1 MKCANCGAD
10 LAPDTLICPF
20 CGSENTE
27 EAREQH
33 EEELQEIYDKIGD
46 DRAVENEVV
55 HKANRSAGKL
65 ALLIIC
71 GIAVICLAV
80 YVISGLRA
88 RNAYRDQHGALNV
101 MEQYYQD
108 GDYEAAA
115 AYYEAHELSGPT
127 YGKYEHTKD
136 ALYWLNYARK
146 YMKNGEDFL
155 KWIPEDAD
163 YQEWEESLVDNI
175 TFELDSAFWGLYK
188 IQKMREDGYVYHEQ
202 AVVEYAENLV
212 IADLKQY
219 YALTDQEIADGVAL
233 QAESDME
240 REMYDTLGKK
250 VATYFWE
257 QRAQQTGKNE
267 MQEGIQ

>member
-1 MKCANCGAD
+1 MKCVNCGAK

-55 HKANRSAGKL
+55 HKANRSAGKI
-65 ALLIIC
+65 ALFAIC
-71 GIAVICLAV
+71 GIAFICLAV
-80 YVISGLRA
+80 YMISGLRA

-101 MEQYYQD
+101 MEQYYQA

-115 AYYEAHELSGPT
+115 DYYETHELSGPT

-136 ALYWLNYARK
+136 ALHWLEYARK
-146 YMKNGEDFL
+146 YMKDGDYFL
-155 KWIPEDAD
+155 QWIPEDAD
-163 YQEWEESLVDNI
+163 YQEWEESIVDNI
-175 TFELDSAFWGLYK
+175 TFELDSAFFGLYK

-212 IADLKQY
+212 ISDLKQY
-219 YALTDQEIADGVAL
+219 YALTDQEIVDGVAL
-233 QAESDME
+233 QAEPDME
-240 REMYDTLGKK
+240 REMYNALGQEI
-250 VATYFWE
+250 ARYFWE
-257 QRAQQTGKNE
+257 QRTQETEQTK
-267 MQEGIQ
+267 MQEGV